1 MEDADVF
8 SPEHSDD
15 NNTEQLSTINGDK
28 INWKLKYWKQVQVN
42 QELARRLK
50 EARKSYADGATQKRL
65 NCRNCATLQSEIQ
78 YLSSLL
84 HKRGGPQMDAYKPF
98 SEEDFNQK
106 SVKVAISKSQ
116 RRNSNIIVRFRTGDI
131 RNCDDFN
138 QQLSDIESVDMS
150 ALSAQLLEKCENANF
165 LTRSAP
171 LEEDKRTPIHSLQRS
186 SENTFMKK
194 TSYRSLPPP
203 PIAIPHFHSSD
214 SETQANFIEQAVI
227 VATPLAA
234 PLSVVSP
241 TRIISPSNILAGVK
255 NLTTRSQAADI
266 SRTHTVP
273 EESKVPTAL
282 PRCLETDSPS
292 MTSSAEIEMSAM
304 TMSAFLDGR
313 NNDKRKSD
321 LRISI
326 PSPTNGSQNGST
338 ASGKRNWISHLI
350 PHRFRSPTASSGS
363 SGSFEKIPLSPTAA
377 AKEPQG
383 PKIVSMYPH
392 NFGRNCKDIEGLTEL
407 CFPLGDSPS
416 SVTQAQW
423 DFSPKNLKRLF
434 QERHQSICQ
443 LDATFVL
450 LLPDSVDA
458 NRVTYAICMITPI
471 LSDEEERRVLKLT
484 KGDATDGQKERQL
497 SLPRQCCVCLLT
509 KWPFFKLYFK
519 VLYGIAAVWDTRKC
533 QLIANLESTPTHDN
547 AQEKNW
553 LAWSDFVD
561 IFEQSMQRLRE
572 LQLPRMGAWSN
583 LDFFSDMTQNKWPAI
598 AFHRSH
604 TQSFAAERHEL
615 MLQYSAPTLFSTLSM
630 DQIAFLLGCLC
641 CELKVLLVSQHVHI
655 VSACVLAFATL
666 LHPLQWAGPI
676 VTVLPSRFAEDLLD
690 APVPLLAG
698 RVSSFQKCM
707 ENGPLPISP
716 TISTSRNTSSSPRQ
730 LDQDEIQTV
739 PFSTLLRPMKGVI
752 EMNLDHNTLCMHQD
766 DLLQYHKFKLPGC
779 DALVHDVHSAS
790 KQLFGKQRKNSLEF
804 PNVMQ
809 SEACDQIILKIR
821 EQIEAICLLAMT
833 LSSSS
838 CALVQHVCEETA
850 RREPLME
857 NVPKHHLVHRR
868 SSESVIEY
876 VRRFQETQMFSTY
889 KNSLHDEEVETG

>member
-1 MEDADVF
+1 MFVSLLF
-8 SPEHSDD
+8 HLPLRFIL
-15 NNTEQLSTINGDK
+15 NI
-28 INWKLKYWKQVQVN
+28 QVN

-50 EARKSYADGATQKRL
+50 EARKSTDGTTQKRL
-65 NCRNCATLQSEIQ
+65 NCRNCVQLQSEIE
-78 YLSSLL
+78 YLSSVLQK
-84 HKRGGPQMDAYKPF
+84 HGGPQMEPF
-98 SEEDFNQK
+98 NPSADEKYDQR
-106 SVKVAISKSQ
+106 SVKVALPKNQ

-131 RNCDDFN
+131 RKCDAIN
-138 QQLSDIESVDMS
+138 QQSSDTESMDLK
-150 ALSAQLLEKCENANF
+150 ALSAQLLEKCGNTQ
-165 LTRSAP
+165 LVTRSTP
-171 LEEDKRTPIHSLQRS
+171 LEEEKTASANPMHQSFQAPDI
-186 SENTFMKK
+186 KK

-214 SETQANFIEQAVI
+214 SENQSTFIEQAVI

-241 TRIISPSNILAGVK
+241 TRIISPTNILSGVR
-255 NLTTRSQAADI
+255 NLTARTLAADI
-266 SRTHTVP
+266 SHTHSFS
-273 EESKVPTAL
+273 EESKATTGL
-282 PRCLETDSPS
+282 PRSEMDSLS
-292 MTSSAEIEMSAM
+292 VTTSAELEMSAM

-313 NNDKRKSD
+313 SNDKRKSD
-321 LRISI
+321 FRISI
-326 PSPTNGSQNGST
+326 PSPTNGSQSAST
-338 ASGKRNWISHLI
+338 PSGKRHWISHLI

-363 SGSFEKIPLSPTAA
+363 GGSFEKIPLSPSAA
-377 AKEPQG
+377 AREPQG
-383 PKIVSMYPH
+383 PKIVSMYPS

-407 CFPLGDSPS
+407 CFPLGDSSGS
-416 SVTQAQW
+416 SPQAHW
-423 DFSPKNLKRLF
+423 DFSLKNLKRLF
-434 QERHQSICQ
+434 QERLQSICQ

-450 LLPDSVDA
+450 LLPDSVDV
-458 NRVTYAICMITPI
+458 NRVTYAICMIIPI
-471 LSDEEERRVLKLT
+471 LSDEEEREISKLT
-484 KGDATDGQKERQL
+484 RVDATDGQKERQL

-519 VLYGIAAVWDTRKC
+519 VLYGIAAVWDTRKR
-533 QLIANLESTPTHDN
+533 QLVASLESASTNNRT
-547 AQEKNW
+547 QEKPW

-561 IFEQSMQRLRE
+561 IFEQSMQRMRDM
-572 LQLPRMGAWSN
+572 QLPRMGAWSN
-583 LDFFSDMTQNKWPAI
+583 FDFFMGMTQVKWPSI

-604 TQSFAAERHEL
+604 TQSFAAERHES

-676 VTVLPSRFAEDLLD
+676 VTVLPPRYAEDLLD

-698 RVSSFQKCM
+698 RVSVFQKSA
-707 ENGPLPISP
+707 ENGQLPISP
-716 TISTSRNTSSSPRQ
+716 TVSTSRNTSSSPSQ
-730 LDQDEIQTV
+730 SNEDEQQSV

-779 DALVHDVHSAS
+779 DALVHDVHTAT
-790 KQLFGKQRKNSLEF
+790 KQLFGKQRKDPVEF

-809 SEACDQIILKIR
+809 SEACDRIILKIR

-833 LSSSS
+833 VSSSS
-838 CALVQHVCEETA
+838 SAFVQRVCEETA
-850 RREPLME
+850 RREPLEDM
-857 NVPKHHLVHRR
+857 PKHHLMHRR
-868 SSESVIEY
+868 SSESVNEY

-889 KNSLHDEEVETG
+889 KNSLQEEVMETG